1 MDKTTSYIVCKNY
14 GFVKVTNPQSVKKA
28 AAFKP
33 PLEYLVVF
41 RLGGLFGSA
50 RIRHNVVNTFVRHSE
65 IQLAARHIFD
75 VLVHIGVLVEI
86 SADLIVGVLHSGGL
100 CYKIFILLLVVADGN
115 IG

>member
-14 GFVKVTNPQSVKKA
+14 GFVKGTNSQSVKKA
-28 AAFKP
+28 AALKP
-33 PLEYLVVF
+33 PPEYLVVF
-41 RLGGLFGSA
+41 RLGGLLGSA
-50 RIRHNVVNTFVRHSE
+50 RIRHNVVNTFVRLSE

-86 SADLIVGVLHSGGL
+86 SADLIVGVLHSGGP

>member
-50 RIRHNVVNTFVRHSE
+50 RIRYNVVNTFVRLSE